1 MNMTVGDIFDKWSI
15 LRMKVRLLGEDSDEY
30 ARFSQEVTSLF
41 KIEFLPDVADLI
53 EANSKIWVLESDIR
67 NGKDMPLEEVGR
79 RALQIRDINGTR
91 IVAKNTISAIFGDYQ
106 DTKVNHASERSN
118 LEN

>member
-30 ARFSQEVTSLF
+30 ARYSQEVTKLF

-53 EANSKIWVLESDIR
+53 EANSKIWILESDIR
-67 NGKDMPLEEVGR
+67 NGKNMHLKEVGQ
-79 RALQIRDINGTR
+79 RALQIRDINQMR
-91 IVAKNTISAIFGDYQ
+91 IEAKNTINAIFGDYQ
-106 DTKVNHASERSN
+106 EIKINHASERSN